1 MVSLGFFE
9 ALSFSHTVINNH
21 DILVNRLSI
30 FFGCKDW
37 ENDVILFHVNMQ
49 WSYFYDCQ
57 EKKTKPVD
65 GCRDKNSAGGV
76 IWGL

>member
-9 ALSFSHTVINNH
+9 ALSFSHTVINDH

-30 FFGCKDW
+30 FFGYKDW
-37 ENDVILFHVNMQ
+37 ESDVILFHVNMQ

-57 EKKTKPVD
+57 EKK
-65 GCRDKNSAGGV
+65 KNLLMGV
-76 IWGL
+76 ETRIVLGE